1 MSDVISGAV
10 ATMREG
16 ERSPGEIMV
25 VITVLVLAMLLG
37 ALDQTIVST
46 ALSRLKKLLF
56 LLVNRRPPNA

>member
-1 MSDVISGAV
+1 
-10 ATMREG
+10 MREG

>member
-25 VITVLVLAMLLG
+25 VITALMLAMLLG

-46 ALSRLKKLLF
+46 ALSRLKKTTVF
-56 LLVNRRPPNA
+56 AR